1 MKIVGELEPKP
12 GIPPTSRH
20 LEELIEANA
29 ARAVYMVV
37 TDPYHEM
44 KSAEGLAKKLSVPWA
59 VLPQDVGAVAA
70 AKDIFSL
77 YDTLLASVVK

>member
-20 LEELIEANA
+20 LEGLIEANA
-29 ARAVYMVV
+29 AGTVYMVWA
-37 TDPYHEM
+37 DPYHE
-44 KSAEGLAKKLSVPWA
+44 KTSPEGVAKKLSVPWA

-70 AKDIFSL
+70 AMDIFTL
-77 YDTLLASVVK
+77 YDILLASVLR